1 MKLIL
6 RILMIVAIITIAGT
20 AFAQPTAESLF
31 AEGQAAYSRG
41 DYATAIAKWQVSYEM
56 SNETGLLFNIAQ
68 ALRLSGNCPGALATY
83 QRYIVADTD
92 LGSEQHKL
100 AEDFERELSGKCSTV
115 NTTSKPN
122 SSPVPYLVNGPN
134 SVDALN
140 DRKDREA
147 GRTLRIAGLATGG
160 TGIVLLATGLYL
172 GHHGRAL
179 GDNVTEACRT
189 SCDWGM
195 QKDKD
200 ATGRRDVTRG
210 RVLDGVGVAAIV
222 GGAVMYY
229 VGNRQSSVSI
239 APRTRESG
247 GGATL
252 TWSGSW

>member
-41 DYATAIAKWQVSYEM
+41 DYATAITKWQVSYEM

-115 NTTSKPN
+115 NTIPKPVVTGSAN
-122 SSPVPYLVNGPN
+122 LGG
-134 SVDALN
+134 DLT
-140 DRKDREA
+140 DRKDRGA

-160 TGIVLLATGLYL
+160 TGLVLLATGLYL

-179 GDNVTEACRT
+179 GDEVTEACRT
-189 SCDWGM
+189 SCDWGA

-200 ATGRRDVTRG
+200 SAGRREVARG

-229 VGNRQSSVSI
+229 VGNRQSAVSV